1 MESFTSFLYNK
12 NPLLV
17 LSHLSKNVYQE
28 NTATSVSKE
37 LGLAL
42 SSVHTIL
49 KNFEKYGIV
58 TSRLLGK
65 NVIYELDKNNPLLKQ
80 FRIFDNISSLIPIVK
95 EIKEFAREIILFG
108 SCATG
113 EDTVKSDIDLFVLTD
128 EEEKILEVLRG
139 IEIGS
144 ELNSNVRQINPII
157 QNTLGFMQFK
167 KEEKAFFDEIMK
179 GIVLWEV
186 RA

>member
-1 MESFTSFLYNK
+1 MENFTNFLYNK

-17 LSHLSKNVYQE
+17 LSHLSKNVYKE

-49 KNFEKYGIV
+49 KNFEKFGVV

-65 NVIYELDKNNPLLKQ
+65 NVIYELDKNNPLLKS
-80 FRIFDNISSLIPIVK
+80 FRIFDNISSLIPIIEELK
-95 EIKEFAREIILFG
+95 KFAREIILFG

-113 EDTVKSDIDLFVLTD
+113 EDTVKSDIDLFILTD
-128 EEEKILEVLRG
+128 KKEKVIKILGGKEL
-139 IEIGS
+139 ES
-144 ELNSNVRQINPII
+144 ELNSNVRIINPII
-157 QNTLGFMQFK
+157 ESTLGFMEFK
-167 KEEKAFFDEIMK
+167 KGNKVFWDEIMK